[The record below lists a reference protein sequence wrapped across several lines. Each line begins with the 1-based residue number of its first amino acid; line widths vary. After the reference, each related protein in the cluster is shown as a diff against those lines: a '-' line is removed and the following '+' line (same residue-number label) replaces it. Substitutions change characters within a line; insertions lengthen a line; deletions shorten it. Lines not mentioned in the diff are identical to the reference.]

1 MRGGARHVA
10 DRRPDA
16 PGTSGGVAVADLDP
30 ADRPAAD
37 RPARH
42 PGRRPLVWVAWG
54 VAGLVVVAGG
64 LSAAAVWRLQANI
77 HAVDVTRQLGTDR
90 PTAAPADAKGDQPLN
105 VLVLGSDSR
114 DGSNSFV
121 GGKKDEGRS
130 DTTLVLHLSAD
141 RRRAVAVSIPR
152 DSVVPMPTC
161 TDRAGAQHPGAERQF
176 NDAYTIGGVGC
187 TQRTVEQLTGLR
199 IDHYVV
205 VDFAGF
211 RDMVDALGT
220 VPICLPKAVND
231 TRHHIS
237 LPAGRSRVDGVQALS
252 YVRERYALG
261 DGGDLGRIDRQ
272 QAFISSVLQE
282 ATSAGTLTDPPKLYA
297 FLNAATRSVTMDP
310 DLAGLGS
317 LTSLAGSVA
326 KVGLRNIQFV
336 TVPNEPYEPDP
347 NRLQWAPSARGLW
360 RALRQ
365 DAPITFAGHGR
376 GSTPSPSPSASA
388 SASPSGGSGGSEAG
402 PGAVDPGTVRVRVL
416 NASGTPGAAT
426 AAADDLRAGGW
437 QVVGVGDADGTGPGR
452 TRIRYGTS
460 ATALRR
466 AQALAALLPGA
477 ELVRTAGI
485 GSTLQLEVGSDWNGL
500 QAPSAGSSG
509 GPGASPSGSAAG
521 SPGVPVVVA
530 GAEARTADRDI
541 CAATS

>member
-10 DRRPDA
+10 DRG
-16 PGTSGGVAVADLDP
+16 PGT
-30 ADRPAAD
+30 D
-37 RPARH
+37 RPARR
-42 PGRRPLVWVAWG
+42 PRRPWLWVAWG
-54 VAGLVVVAGG
+54 VAGLVALGGG

-77 HAVDVTRQLGTDR
+77 HTLDVTRDLGDHR
-90 PTAAPADAKGDQPLN
+90 PSQAPPNAAGNKALN

-114 DGSNSFV
+114 DGANGFV

-130 DTTLVLHLSAD
+130 DTTMVLHLSAD

-161 TDRAGAQHPGAERQF
+161 IDRKGAEHPGAERQF

-199 IDHYVV
+199 IDHFVV

-237 LPAGRSRVDGVQALS
+237 LPAGRSRVDGAQALS

-272 QAFISSVLQE
+272 QAFIASVLQE
-282 ATSAGTLTDPPKLYA
+282 ATSAGTLSDPPKLYA
-297 FLNAATRSVTMDP
+297 FLSAATRSVTMDP
-310 DLAGLGS
+310 DLAGLSS
-317 LTSLAGSVA
+317 LTSLAEDVT

-347 NRLQWAPSARGLW
+347 NRLQWAPAARGLW
-360 RALRQ
+360 RALRS
-365 DAPITFAGHGR
+365 DAPITFASRDRSPSGA
-376 GSTPSPSPSASA
+376 SSPSPSA
-388 SASPSGGSGGSEAG
+388 
-402 PGAVDPGTVRVRVL
+402 PGAVDGVDPATVRVQVL
-416 NASGTPGAAT
+416 NASGAAGAAST
-426 AAADDLRAGGW
+426 AADDLRAAGW
-437 QVVGVGDADGTGPGR
+437 NVVGVGDADGAGLVR
-452 TRIRYGTS
+452 TRIRYGTASS
-460 ATALRR
+460 AARR
-466 AQALAALLPGA
+466 AAALAAVLPGA
-477 ELVRTAGI
+477 ELVRTPGV
-485 GSTLQLEVGSDWNGL
+485 GSTLQLEVGSDWTGVH
-500 QAPSAGSSG
+500 A
-509 GPGASPSGSAAG
+509 PGASPSGGASASAG
-521 SPGVPVVVA
+521 ATARAGAPVVVA
-530 GAEARTADRDI
+530 GTQARTADHDI
-541 CAATS
+541 CAS